1 MKEADLLK
9 SFKKTIRVLKKITN
23 KKINI
28 VNIKGSKTFK
38 NSLNKQE
45 NHKFSYYVIGGS
57 VWPKSGLI
65 SEYEIQCVNKF
76 GRKYSIGSNISKLEE
91 NFEIEYMKKIISLFD
106 KFIVRDAFSYELS
119 SKVSKTKIMLLADP
133 VYSLYD
139 QNQEINKKGGQLSVS
154 LTYPDN
160 SFQMEF
166 SLENLFNTF
175 KEEIINLKISNKITQ
190 INFIS
195 FQDKKD
201 LDVINQF
208 IKFSGQ
214 ELFDGIT
221 TKIIKYKG
229 NIDNIIK
236 SYSDSEYSLATRFHS
251 IVLSNIFFCNTFV
264 WDYDNKNINHIND
277 LGFEPLKWYKIE
289 KKTLENLKKVIQ
301 SPNINP
307 NINFCSIKLCKITI
321 GTMLI
326 FK

>member
-1 MKEADLLK
+1 MKKNTLIKDILGSLKKKYESNNIENEDVYIDGYIVSNLGDDLLLAVFLSCTNFKSYNFLVRDYVKEADLLK

-38 NSLNKQE
+38 ISLNKQE
-45 NHKFSYYVIGGS
+45 NHKFSYYVIRGS

-106 KFIVRDAFSYELS
+106 KFIVRDTFSYELS

-221 TKIIKYKG
+221 TK
-229 NIDNIIK
+229 
-236 SYSDSEYSLATRFHS
+236 L
-251 IVLSNIFFCNTFV
+251 LNT
-264 WDYDNKNINHIND
+264 
-277 LGFEPLKWYKIE
+277 
-289 KKTLENLKKVIQ
+289 KVI
-301 SPNINP
+301 
-307 NINFCSIKLCKITI
+307 LTI
-321 GTMLI
+321 
-326 FK
+326 